1 MSVKDTPCFYLGNGL
16 RHNHTFEISA
26 NVGYFGITERA
37 LLLSPKEQN
46 ASRDGLV
53 KLVVAV
59 CLLKLAYYF
68 VTYYVL
74 GL

>member
-1 MSVKDTPCFYLGNGL
+1 MSVKDTPRFYLGNGL
-16 RHNHTFEISA
+16 RHSHRFEISA
-26 NVGYFGITERA
+26 NVGYFDVTGGA
-37 LLLSPKEQN
+37 LLMSPKEQN